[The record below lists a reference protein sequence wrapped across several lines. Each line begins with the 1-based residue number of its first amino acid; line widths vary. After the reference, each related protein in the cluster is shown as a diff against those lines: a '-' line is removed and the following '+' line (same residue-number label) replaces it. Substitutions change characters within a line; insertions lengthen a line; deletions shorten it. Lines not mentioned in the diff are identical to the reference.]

1 MLNEISP
8 HDDIGFKS
16 RLLFVLECPSLEIVD
31 CSKLEFSLQNSKNI
45 SDISGGRSMDAGEY
59 AIMLLFVED
68 CVESL

>member
-1 MLNEISP
+1 MSP

-16 RLLFVLECPSLEIVD
+16 RLFFILECPSIEILD
-31 CSKLEFSLQNSKNI
+31 CSKLEFSLQNSKKI

-59 AIMLLFVED
+59 AIMLLLVDD